1 MSSSRKLKVQ
11 ILLSVDFDA
20 VSGFL
25 GTGASATTN
34 LADYSSGFFAAQVG
48 VPRLLRLFKKH
59 GISSSVTWFVP
70 GHSMESF
77 PEETKAIV
85 QSGAEIGCH
94 GYAHEGSSQMT
105 ESQEREVIAKCV
117 QLATD
122 LTGKKPRG
130 WRAPLYQLRT
140 HTIQVLEEFG
150 FLYDSSLTHHDSSLY
165 FIPRMSEPKA
175 IDFSPSK
182 SASTWMKPLPAP
194 GARTPQTLVEIPCNW
209 YMEDMT
215 PLGYLPAA
223 PNSHGFVS
231 PTTIEQNWKSRFAFL
246 YSEALEKSIEEDSE
260 QGFVFPLIL
269 HPDTSGMAH
278 VVGMIDRMILWLKQ
292 QGDEVEFVTFG
303 ECAAEFGGVGQRP
316 LSATRDLQFSLPTST
331 ISTYDLRP
339 WQADSYHVKFI
350 YPQLVTRMPRRKAAD
365 RTGPVKTRSR
375 DGCKECRASRVRC
388 DTKKPLCTR
397 CRQKGLPCTKN
408 LVLKWESEFIS
419 RGVAFGRAGIW
430 NKTGAIQPTHG
441 SVSSEMHE
449 WCPVPTISPWGFINS
464 GVSTFEHPDEV
475 NVDFDELNALISVTQ
490 SSDSPFFRNHQIWSW
505 LQHFPHLRGLSL
517 NFNPSL
523 PPSLAL
529 FPELSKSGHGELFD
543 YYLQQV
549 CPRTTASSTFSSP
562 FASVILPFCLSAS
575 PTLFKAIQAL
585 GACHWSRRNPSYGA
599 IGLRFKSEALRDL
612 RRRLSSEGTLT
623 CSMDP
628 EVLVIMIM
636 LCLYEIVDKCDQQ
649 WIIHLKGAN
658 DLIRLRRKQQ
668 IASSQLTAPLDPVTT
683 FAEQFFAFQDVMG
696 RTACAKEVLFGT
708 DYWKPDE
715 RNIDLWMGCS
725 PELVSILAKITDMSR
740 TRRQNTSEADKASF
754 SLRAASLERQLEN
767 LVQEVGE
774 GDEEMLGL
782 VADSKRLAAMLYLH
796 CSLYGAGPTTP
807 LVKSYVRQI
816 LRVVSDL
823 LDRKSLV
830 NVTWPVF
837 VAAVELDPSDDELCP
852 ESEMESGSGRAIVLR
867 SLATLADSTIS
878 NIARTRAVIT
888 KLWQTRDS
896 DLIKG
901 TTLQNEYNDWEWHV
915 VPISNAMSLA

>member
-1 MSSSRKLKVQ
+1 MTDMATSFKPKVQ
-11 ILLSVDFDA
+11 VLLSVDFDA

-85 QSGAEIGCH
+85 DSGAEIGCH

-122 LTGKKPRG
+122 LTGQKPRG

-140 HTIQVLEEFG
+140 HTIQVLEEYG

-165 FIPRMSEPKA
+165 FVPRMSEPTP
-175 IDFSPSK
+175 IDFSPSN
-182 SASTWMKPLPAP
+182 SASTWMKPLSLPAP
-194 GARTPQTLVEIPCNW
+194 RTSQTLVEIPCNW

-215 PLGYLPAA
+215 PMQFLPAA
-223 PNSHGFVS
+223 ENSHGFVS
-231 PTTIEQNWKSRFAFL
+231 PVTIEHNWKSRFEFL
-246 YSEALEKSIEEDSE
+246 YSEALEKSIEEGCE
-260 QGFVFPLIL
+260 QGFVFPLVL

-278 VVGMIDRMILWLKQ
+278 VIGCREEKPQTGRVPSRPDLAMVAKNAARAVSDVTLKSPFAHAAGRKAYHAPKTCIWASWCLE
-292 QGDEVEFVTFG
+292 QGRGNQPTPGSLSSKEVHEW
-303 ECAAEFGGVGQRP
+303 RP
-316 LSATRDLQFSLPTST
+316 L
-331 ISTYDLRP
+331 
-339 WQADSYHVKFI
+339 
-350 YPQLVTRMPRRKAAD
+350 
-365 RTGPVKTRSR
+365 
-375 DGCKECRASRVRC
+375 
-388 DTKKPLCTR
+388 
-397 CRQKGLPCTKN
+397 
-408 LVLKWESEFIS
+408 
-419 RGVAFGRAGIW
+419 
-430 NKTGAIQPTHG
+430 
-441 SVSSEMHE
+441 
-449 WCPVPTISPWGFINS
+449 PTISPWGFINS
-464 GVSTFEHPDEV
+464 SVSTFEHPDEV
-475 NVDFDELNALISVTQ
+475 DVDFNELNELISVAQ
-490 SSDSPFFRNHQIWSW
+490 SSKENTDQLWSW
-505 LQHFPHLRGLSL
+505 LQHFPQLAEITANYNL
-517 NFNPSL
+517 NL

-529 FPELSKSGHGELFD
+529 FPDLSQSGHGELFD

-549 CPRTTASSTFSSP
+549 CPRTAASSTLSSP

-585 GACHWSRRNPSYGA
+585 GACHWSRLNPGYGP
-599 IGLRFKSEALRDL
+599 IGLRYKSEALRDL
-612 RRRLSSEGTLT
+612 RQRLSSEGTLT

-636 LCLYEIVDKCDQQ
+636 LCLYEIVDKCDTQ
-649 WIIHLKGAN
+649 WTIHLKGAN

-668 IASSQLTAPLDPVTT
+668 TALSKSTEPSDPVTG

-708 DYWKPDE
+708 DYWKPEE
-715 RNIDLWMGCS
+715 RSIDLWMGCS

-740 TRRQNTSEADKASF
+740 TRRQYTSEEDKSSYF
-754 SLRAASLERQLEN
+754 LRAASLERQLEG

-774 GDEEMLGL
+774 GEDEVLAI
-782 VADSKRLAAMLYLH
+782 VADAKRLAAMLYLH
-796 CSLYGAGPTTP
+796 CALYGSDPTTP

-816 LRVVSDL
+816 LHLILNL
-823 LDRKSLV
+823 LDRGSTA

-837 VAAVELDPSDDELCP
+837 VASVELDPSDDELNP
-852 ESEMESGSGRAIVLR
+852 DSETDSGSGRAIVLR
-867 SLATLADSTIS
+867 SLATMADSTIS

-901 TTLQNEYNDWEWHV
+901 ATPQNDCNDWEWHV